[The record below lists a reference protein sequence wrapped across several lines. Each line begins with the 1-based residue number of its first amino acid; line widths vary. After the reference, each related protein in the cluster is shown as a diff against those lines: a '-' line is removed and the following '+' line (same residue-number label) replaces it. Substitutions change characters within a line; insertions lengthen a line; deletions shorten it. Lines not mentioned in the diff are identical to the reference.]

1 MDNNQWVEGCSV
13 ERVSGRRVYS
23 LGKKEVQLS
32 PNERKM
38 GYFYE
43 MVSPIQKRATLHTI
57 LLIDGSSLMAAH
69 LEDLKDLVTET
80 VKSIGKKHK
89 LSLLLFGGEGELIGL
104 IEQATLE
111 EPQQIIDQLHR
122 QLEECCGDGE
132 CVLSEAL
139 AEVFLWATQ
148 RSSFEKM
155 QVIIVTTGHLYSK
168 RYPLSIEWSRC
179 YGWMLDLFSHH
190 VMTYVVGMGNCY
202 LPFLVRLAKT
212 GQTGDFYP
220 YCEAI
225 RYRRRLKRWIS
236 CLKTQENRQWV
247 IENQDYFLMGQT
259 NRVRHPKRI
268 EQVSQLIVTFDGAL
282 SLEGELIKIN
292 PSVISESM
300 EEQFRL
306 AYSYYLLK
314 HRFIHE
320 ASQLLRETSLFSVVY
335 EGYSVNELKQS
346 LVYLDEGAS
355 RHQISDSL
363 NSRFSVFDV
372 LKRLLDDPFTQLYY
386 RAERPL
392 VVSDSRND
400 LCFTASFLGKPARV
414 VTVKASQT
422 KMNVYFT
429 VKLCGVVQKNH
440 RDAKREAYVYRT
452 YDLIKNGELVQKTL
466 TCRLSHKLRQEL
478 KQNGIF
484 LKPCPFDAS
493 LDEIDL
499 SCLKLTHFQIIPPD
513 ASEKIA
519 KGLYELEVLST
530 KETLLKCLRQHQP
543 EYSEKRAGYK
553 GRGSREYRVNGE
565 GVFIPARVEAATLK
579 MKGYEGDVICWGI
592 ENFNRYQ
599 VAQRCYEDICQT
611 MLLTSE
617 PILHFLNR
625 EIQRVRQRRLG
636 LSNEIYFFRMQT
648 LLCGQ
653 SIFNF
658 EKRNEKKR
666 QHRRYGAIKQS
677 FSQQKIG
684 DLVVFE
690 NKQELFI
697 TF

>member
-1 MDNNQWVEGCSV
+1 M
-13 ERVSGRRVYS
+13 
-23 LGKKEVQLS
+23 
-32 PNERKM
+32 
-38 GYFYE
+38 
-43 MVSPIQKRATLHTI
+43 
-57 LLIDGSSLMAAH
+57 
-69 LEDLKDLVTET
+69 
-80 VKSIGKKHK
+80 
-89 LSLLLFGGEGELIGL
+89 
-104 IEQATLE
+104 
-111 EPQQIIDQLHR
+111 
-122 QLEECCGDGE
+122 
-132 CVLSEAL
+132 
-139 AEVFLWATQ
+139 
-148 RSSFEKM
+148 
-155 QVIIVTTGHLYSK
+155 
-168 RYPLSIEWSRC
+168 
-179 YGWMLDLFSHH
+179 
-190 VMTYVVGMGNCY
+190 
-202 LPFLVRLAKT
+202 
-212 GQTGDFYP
+212 
-220 YCEAI
+220 
-225 RYRRRLKRWIS
+225 
-236 CLKTQENRQWV
+236 KTQENRQWV

-355 RHQISDSL
+355 RHQITDSL

-400 LCFTASFLGKPARV
+400 LCFTA
-414 VTVKASQT
+414 
-422 KMNVYFT
+422 

-553 GRGSREYRVNGE
+553 GGGSREYRVNGE

-592 ENFNRYQ
+592 ENF
-599 VAQRCYEDICQT
+599 
-611 MLLTSE
+611 M
-617 PILHFLNR
+617 
-625 EIQRVRQRRLG
+625 
-636 LSNEIYFFRMQT
+636 
-648 LLCGQ
+648 GQ
-653 SIFNF
+653 
-658 EKRNEKKR
+658 
-666 QHRRYGAIKQS
+666 
-677 FSQQKIG
+677 
-684 DLVVFE
+684 
-690 NKQELFI
+690 
-697 TF
+697 